1 MTREEFMDL
10 LRYYFRNINQTQVN
24 EILADYESHFEEG
37 KAAGLSEEEIARE
50 LGSPKE
56 IFEMYQDE
64 GMIREKKSTTF
75 MDVASQAEKTASQT
89 WEEVS
94 AQLPEKVN
102 RATHVM
108 VKGFRIVCVVIA
120 VLILGFTLLLVFL
133 LSMQFQPVMGMD
145 PLPVFS
151 PITMGA
157 FGFSGFF
164 LALAVFFVGE
174 EGKKIFEEKSV
185 QRKRTPSGDTD
196 TEGEEQK

>member
-10 LRYYFRNINQTQVN
+10 LRYYFRNINQNQVN

-108 VKGFRIVCVVIA
+108 VKGFRIVCDVIA

-133 LSMQFQPVMGMD
+133 LSMQFQPVIGMD
-145 PLPVFS
+145 PLPVFHRLPWVHLDS
-151 PITMGA
+151 PDSSLHWQ
-157 FGFSGFF
+157 FS
-164 LALAVFFVGE
+164 L
-174 EGKKIFEEKSV
+174 
-185 QRKRTPSGDTD
+185 
-196 TEGEEQK
+196 

>member
-102 RATHVM
+102 RGDGNGSTSCIFTDYH
-108 VKGFRIVCVVIA
+108 GCIWILRILPCT
-120 VLILGFTLLLVFL
+120 GSFL
-133 LSMQFQPVMGMD
+133 CRGR
-145 PLPVFS
+145 
-151 PITMGA
+151 
-157 FGFSGFF
+157 
-164 LALAVFFVGE
+164 
-174 EGKKIFEEKSV
+174 
-185 QRKRTPSGDTD
+185 RKEDF
-196 TEGEEQK
+196 

>member
-1 MTREEFMDL
+1 MTREEFIDL

-37 KAAGLSEEEIARE
+37 KAAGLSEEEIARK

-102 RATHVM
+102 HASHVM
-108 VKGFRIVCVVIA
+108 AKGFRIVCDVIA
-120 VLILGFTLLLVFL
+120 ILILGFTLLLVFL
-133 LSMQFQPVMGMD
+133 LFMQFQPVMEMD

-151 PITMGA
+151 PIIMGA

-185 QRKRTPSGDTD
+185 QREKTPSGDTD
-196 TEGEEQK
+196 KEGEEQK

>member
-1 MTREEFMDL
+1 MTREEFIDL

-37 KAAGLSEEEIARE
+37 KAAGLSEEEIARK

-102 RATHVM
+102 HATHVM
-108 VKGFRIVCVVIA
+108 AKGFRIVCDVIA
-120 VLILGFTLLLVFL
+120 ILILGFTLLLVFL
-133 LSMQFQPVMGMD
+133 LFMQFQPVMEMD

-151 PITMGA
+151 PIIMGA

-185 QRKRTPSGDTD
+185 QREKTPSGDTD
-196 TEGEEQK
+196 KEGEEQK

>member
-1 MTREEFMDL
+1 
-10 LRYYFRNINQTQVN
+10 
-24 EILADYESHFEEG
+24 
-37 KAAGLSEEEIARE
+37 
-50 LGSPKE
+50 
-56 IFEMYQDE
+56 
-64 GMIREKKSTTF
+64 MIREKKSTTF

-102 RATHVM
+102 HATHVM
-108 VKGFRIVCVVIA
+108 VKGFRIVCDVIA

-174 EGKKIFEEKSV
+174 EGKKIFEEKSL
-185 QRKRTPSGDTD
+185 QREKTPSGDTD
-196 TEGEEQK
+196 KEGEEQK